1 MSLGVG
7 LGPEDTDVNPNLKW
21 LCVCV
26 CVCGGRVGDG
36 GEKEGRQKGKEG
48 N

>member
-1 MSLGVG
+1 MAL
-7 LGPEDTDVNPNLKW
+7 
-21 LCVCV
+21 CV

-48 N
+48 NWVDKDFSVLLDSCVISSNP